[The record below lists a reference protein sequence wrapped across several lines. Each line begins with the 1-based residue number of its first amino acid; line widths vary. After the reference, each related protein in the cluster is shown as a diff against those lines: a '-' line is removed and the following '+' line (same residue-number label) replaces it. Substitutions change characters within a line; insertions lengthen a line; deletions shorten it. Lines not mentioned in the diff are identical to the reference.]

1 MVFGIGSPVQGI
13 AGDVAKKAEAEKKK
27 KEAEIAAAAEAE
39 KKRKQDEATAEIQK
53 RFEGYTPEQIA
64 SVSGTGPIEMQETL
78 AQRKSSLEGYQ
89 APELE
94 AMRAQMAA
102 GQQAGQQQ
110 RERALQAALAQR
122 GVQGGAAAAL
132 QAQMAQRAYQEKGAM
147 DTEMLLR
154 QEQRQREALGEYE
167 KSVMGAYQA
176 EQERQFQAL
185 AAQLA
190 AEQAIQAELARQAGL
205 EEAELYKTGQVEA
218 AEASEGGCCFIFLE
232 ADDGILHRVARRAR
246 DEMMTPRNKRGYYK
260 LSEVLVPLMRKSPV
274 FKFIVKWTMVRP
286 MISFGKFKY
295 NEGRIGKS
303 FKPVADFWF
312 SVFDYLGQDHPF
324 KRDNGEVV

>member
-64 SVSGTGPIEMQETL
+64 SVSGTGPAEMQATL
-78 AQRKSSLEGYQ
+78 AQREEALKGFEASQ
-89 APELE
+89 LE

-218 AEASEGGCCFIFLE
+218 AEASGKVICTELYHQGLMSEQIYK
-232 ADDGILHRVARRAR
+232 ADQA
-246 DEMMTPRNKRGYYK
+246 
-260 LSEVLVPLMRKSPV
+260 
-274 FKFIVKWTMVRP
+274 
-286 MISFGKFKY
+286 FGKIQDLEVMIGYHAWALPVVRLMKRSKAATWLAHKIATPWANQMAFEMGVVDKP
-295 NEGRIGKS
+295 NLIGMIMMVVGIPCCRLIGKL
-303 FKPVADFWF
+303 K
-312 SVFDYLGQDHPF
+312 G
-324 KRDNGEVV
+324 KRVSHGY